1 VYRNCRCLQE
11 KYRCAG
17 YVSSRGVVHG
27 YRYNTVLLG
36 LYSGTSVE
44 QRNTYI
50 YIYIYIR
57 RSPETSRHSGT
68 LSSKTP
74 LPTGRET
81 LGACTPP
88 NRVNKETMKV
98 AVFHRPRFMVSH
110 LCYTPHDFLQ
120 CQIRVWLN
128 RVY

>member
-50 YIYIYIR
+50 YIYIYIYIFGDR
-57 RSPETSRHSGT
+57 PKPHVTLARLVLKHRYQRGARPSGHALRLT
-68 LSSKTP
+68 
-74 LPTGRET
+74 
-81 LGACTPP
+81 
-88 NRVNKETMKV
+88 V
-98 AVFHRPRFMVSH
+98 
-110 LCYTPHDFLQ
+110 
-120 CQIRVWLN
+120 
-128 RVY
+128 